1 MSYEIS
7 IDHKLKIIRYKHS
20 GIIHAP
26 DIELAWKEFLNIK
39 EFTQDKYN
47 LLSDY
52 RDGKIDIPVTSLPD
66 IITFMLAIEDIVKGK
81 KQSIIVSDP
90 YSTAASILFE
100 NEVYKKTGF
109 LIKVFSTEEAATKW
123 LLR

>member
-1 MSYEIS
+1 MNYEIK
-7 IDHKLKIIRYKHS
+7 IDHKLKIIRYRHS
-20 GIIHAP
+20 GIIHDV
-26 DIELAWKEFLNIK
+26 DIEQAWGEFLNIK

-52 RDGKIDIPVTSLPD
+52 RNGKIEIPRSSLPD
-66 IITFMLAIEDIVKGK
+66 IIAFMQAIREIVNGK

-100 NEVYKKTGF
+100 NAAYKNVGF
-109 LIKVFSTEEAATKW
+109 IIKVFSTEEAAINW
-123 LLR
+123 LVK